1 MTESTRATQVGM
13 GLGLILLMALTRG
26 HHFASIELLP
36 SASWA
41 VFLLAGFFVRPA
53 WFFGLL
59 FLEAVLLDL
68 AALGLNAGI
77 AHCITPAYGMLVPAY
92 LSLWLG
98 GRYYARIHRDHWS
111 TLAPLVATLLVSAFA
126 ANLLSS
132 GGYYF
137 LSGMYEDTSLSGL
150 WQRIEHYLPAKLAIL
165 AGYTLVVGGAGW
177 LASRARPAAGAH
189 QA

>member
-1 MTESTRATQVGM
+1 MTEQSRSTQVVI

-41 VFLLAGFFVRPA
+41 VFLLAGFFIRPA
-53 WFFGLL
+53 WFFALL

-68 AALGLNAGI
+68 VALGLNAAV

-98 GRYYARIHRDHWS
+98 GRLYGRIHRDRWN
-111 TLAPLVATLLVSAFA
+111 TLLPLAATLVVSAFVA
-126 ANLLSS
+126 SLLSS

-137 LSGMYEDTSLSGL
+137 LSGTYETTSLAGL
-150 WQRIEHYLPAKLAIL
+150 WQRIELYLPARLAIL
-165 AGYTLVVGGAGW
+165 AGYTLVVGGCAW
-177 LASRARPAAGAH
+177 LATRGSLASGVRRA
-189 QA
+189 

>member
-1 MTESTRATQVGM
+1 MTEQSRSTQVVI

-41 VFLLAGFFVRPA
+41 VFLLAGFFVKPA

-77 AHCITPAYGMLVPAY
+77 AQCITPAYGMLVPAY

-98 GRYYARIHRDHWS
+98 GRLYARIHQDSWS
-111 TLAPLVATLLVSAFA
+111 TLAPLVATLVVSAFV
-126 ANLLSS
+126 ANLFSS

-137 LSGMYEDTSLSGL
+137 LSGMFEDTSLSGL
-150 WQRIEHYLPAKLAIL
+150 WQRIELYLPAKLAIL
-165 AGYTLVVGGAGW
+165 GGYSLVVGGCIW
-177 LASRARPAAGAH
+177 LATRGRLATGVRSA
-189 QA
+189 